1 MRELIK
7 IAQQTYKDHFND
19 QFKRQFREQTR
30 VAMNRILALFKKD
43 NGGEITYPLEL
54 EKSYRILKKVLGVG
68 TFAVVKECV
77 DKRTGQSYALKVLAK
92 KAIKGKENMLTTELD
107 VLKQVNHPNI
117 VQLHDLY
124 ESNEGVYII
133 TDLASGGELFNQLLL
148 KGSYTEQDAAN
159 LVKQILEGVAYLHD
173 HEIVHRDLKPENLLF
188 KDKSDDS
195 KLMITDFGLSKIL
208 KTDNDVLM
216 TACGTPGYVAPEVL
230 LQTGHGKPVDIWSIG
245 VITYTLLC
253 GYTPFWGDDQ
263 ATLFENIMSG
273 VYDYDEDY
281 WSEISMKA
289 TDFIDRMLTFD
300 QSKRVTA
307 HEALND
313 EWFKSAA
320 DVDILEN
327 VRRNFS
333 AKATFRKAIN
343 LVQGVNRMTRMRK
356 HLKHGD
362 ENNVETG
369 DRQLL
374 KETEPEKEK

>member
-1 MRELIK
+1 MELIK
-7 IAQQTYKDHFND
+7 IAQKTYKDHIND
-19 QFKRQFREQTR
+19 EFKQQLKEQTR
-30 VAMNRILALFKKD
+30 ITMNRILALFKKD
-43 NGGEITYPLEL
+43 DGEITYPLEL

-77 DKRTGQSYALKVLAK
+77 DRKTGKSYALKILSK
-92 KAIKGKENMLTTELD
+92 HAIKGKENMLSTELD

-117 VQLHDLY
+117 VKLHDLY
-124 ESNEGVYII
+124 ESKEGVYII

-188 KDKSDDS
+188 KDKSDDAR
-195 KLMITDFGLSKIL
+195 LMITDFGLSKIL

-263 ATLFENIMSG
+263 AALFESIMSG
-273 VYDYDEDY
+273 IYDYDEDY

-289 TDFIDRMLTFD
+289 TDFIDKMLTFD
-300 QSKRVTA
+300 PSKRVTA

-313 EWFKSAA
+313 EWFKSAT

-327 VRRNFS
+327 VRKNFS
-333 AKATFRKAIN
+333 AKETFRKAIN

-356 HLKHGD
+356 HPKHGD
-362 ENNVETG
+362 EINGETG
-369 DRQLL
+369 VGDRHHHERELDG
-374 KETEPEKEK
+374 K